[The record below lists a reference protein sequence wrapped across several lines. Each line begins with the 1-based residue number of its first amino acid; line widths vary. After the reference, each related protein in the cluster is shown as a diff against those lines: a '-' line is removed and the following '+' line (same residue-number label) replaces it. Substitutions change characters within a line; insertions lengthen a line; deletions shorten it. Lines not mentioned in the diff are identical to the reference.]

1 MLRLRSFHGL
11 RYRCRW
17 SVPGAWLLALA
28 EVAFCI
34 SGDRL
39 ADVGES
45 YEVCGDL
52 VLADSLHVLYALFL
66 MFTKVIVSSRTS
78 FNTSFYKRWCVV
90 VVSIC

>member
-1 MLRLRSFHGL
+1 MP
-11 RYRCRW
+11 
-17 SVPGAWLLALA
+17 VAWLLGLA
-28 EVAFCI
+28 EVAFCV
-34 SGDRL
+34 SGGRP

-52 VLADSLHVLYALFL
+52 VLAESLHVLYALFL
-66 MFTKVIVSSRTS
+66 MFPKVIVSSRTS